1 MNLDMKTYDSDGR
14 IPIGKLSINFLSLLN
29 DGWEFEEIAVSEREE
44 NGEKLIYPIF
54 SFRTKKQGDALY
66 LLSGIHGEE
75 PAGPNAIAKGLDY
88 IKSLG
93 MEMPIVLLPLCNPL
107 GYAKNWRYPRVEKW
121 EAGKDDSVGDSDHL
135 LFLKDSKNSRRTEPK
150 NSECDALTKHIL
162 KLSEDY
168 KPFLT
173 IDLHE
178 DDLLHEGGYIYI
190 NGEEG
195 YESKVGRK
203 IIELLSKKIPI
214 KFDGETGF
222 KERIVGG
229 IVANEKDGSID
240 ELFSSKEIYVG
251 GKITR
256 GPSAKTSIVVETPA
270 TMPLERRV
278 NAHLE
283 VIKNLRELARL
294 A

>member
-1 MNLDMKTYDSDGR
+1 MNLDIKTYDSDGR
-14 IPIGKLSINFLSLLN
+14 SSIGKLSNSFLSLLKE
-29 DGWEFEEIAVSEREE
+29 GWIFEQFAVSEKEE
-44 NGEKLIYPIF
+44 NGENLKYPIF
-54 SFRTKKQGDALY
+54 SFRTQKKGDALW

-88 IKSLG
+88 IKALG
-93 MEMPIVLLPLCNPL
+93 MEIPIVLLPLCNPL
-107 GYAKNWRYPRVEKW
+107 GYARNWRYPRVEKW

-135 LFLKDSKNSRRTEPK
+135 LFLNDSKSPRKAEPK

-178 DDLLHEGGYIYI
+178 DNLLHEGGYIYV

-203 IIELLSKKIPI
+203 IIELLSERIPI
-214 KFDGETGF
+214 KFGGETRF
-222 KERIVGG
+222 KEKIVGG
-229 IVANEKDGSID
+229 IVANEKDGSVD
-240 ELFSSKEIYVG
+240 ELFSSKEIYAD
-251 GKITR
+251 GKTAR
-256 GPSAKTSIVVETPA
+256 GPSSKTSIVVETPA
-270 TMPLERRV
+270 TMPLEQRV

-283 VIKNLRELARL
+283 VVKNLRELFRL
-294 A
+294 S